1 MQNDQRQKRVMTTEK
16 GRELREQVQTAFQDA
31 EAAMFRGLRPDE
43 VASAAIPAVPYH

>member
-1 MQNDQRQKRVMTTEK
+1 MTTEK

-43 VASAAIPAVPYH
+43 VDLLRSLLCRIIENLEEDRTPC